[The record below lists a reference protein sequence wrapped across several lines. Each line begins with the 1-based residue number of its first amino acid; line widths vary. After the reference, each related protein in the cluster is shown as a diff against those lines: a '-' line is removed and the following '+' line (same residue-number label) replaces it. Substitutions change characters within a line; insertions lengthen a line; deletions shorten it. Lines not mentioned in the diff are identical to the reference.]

1 MAKRAFFLLV
11 LETKTFLSSFKSG
24 LGELDMDVYW
34 RGGHSD
40 RFLLQIWC
48 PERPFSRGYGCA
60 CLVWSSLIFLALWRW
75 FCWSFAFRMEKNMRI
90 LPFLPRS
97 WSASVYSSKTYDY
110 LGALWEIQRVNVATS
125 LVKEWKIILT
135 VFLHVLN
142 CKISS
147 VMPLESPTPEL
158 HFCWEGLSWPWVV
171 LCSPVEESSCGP
183 F

>member
-24 LGELDMDVYW
+24 LGELEMDVYW

-48 PERPFSRGYGCA
+48 PERPFSPAGIWVCVSG
-60 CLVWSSLIFLALWRW
+60 LIVIDLSGAGSVGVLRLEWRRI
-75 FCWSFAFRMEKNMRI
+75 CGSCRFA
-90 LPFLPRS
+90 PRS

-125 LVKEWKIILT
+125 LVKEWMIILT
-135 VFLHVLN
+135 VFLHVLH